1 MYRKNRMNRTTNV
14 RNESVEGETLEMKID
29 RFVNNKE
36 QLTERSAATIFME
49 RKEGINAAYNIR
61 TDRFE
66 VAAEAMDKRTKSIQ
80 ARREEKVKI
89 SDSAEPIHGTE

>member
-14 RNESVEGETLEMKID
+14 RNESVEGETLEMEID

-36 QLTERSAATIFME
+36 QLAERSAATIFME

-66 VAAEAMDKRTKSIQ
+66 VAAEAMTTVR
-80 ARREEKVKI
+80 
-89 SDSAEPIHGTE
+89 